1 MPAKPAKPGRK
12 ALDRARRK
20 ISRTIAMTGAE
31 WSRLDAMRGKTAR
44 GVVIAAKL
52 NLTEPKP

>member
-20 ISRTIAMTGAE
+20 ISRTIAMTGDQ
-31 WSRLDAMRGKTAR
+31 WRQLDAMRGKTAR

-52 NLTEPKP
+52 NLNQD